1 MITSLLTWWTEQM
14 RDLVPASL
22 RLSSQTW
29 RRALIVVADPSDAT
43 IAELFL
49 LGHGG
54 GTMLLKGIQTANAD
68 NSFFDFAQ

>member
-1 MITSLLTWWTEQM
+1 M

-22 RLSSQTW
+22 RLSDQTW
-29 RRALIVVADPSDAT
+29 QRALIVVANPSDAA

-54 GTMLLKGIQTANAD
+54 GTMLLSGIQTANVD
-68 NSFFDFAQ
+68 NFFRLRAMIPA